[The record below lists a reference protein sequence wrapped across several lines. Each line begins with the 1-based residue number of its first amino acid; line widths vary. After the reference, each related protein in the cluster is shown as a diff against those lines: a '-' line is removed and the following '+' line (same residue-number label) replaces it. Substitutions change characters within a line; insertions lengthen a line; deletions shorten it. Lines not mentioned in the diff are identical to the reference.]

1 MRKDWEVSI
10 KWNVKLF
17 YAINHRR
24 NPFLDKFYKYFF
36 YMGKTHSL
44 PIYLLLYYIFTGTS
58 AFKHLFV
65 SLIITGI
72 MMPSIKYIFRHKRPS
87 SLLENVYLLEPVS
100 LKSFPSAD
108 SAYVATLFCVS
119 LFYGSFLL
127 SGILFILMLIIG
139 YGRVYMGAH
148 FPLDVLVG
156 YSLGI
161 VAGLIGNYLSSYF

>member
-1 MRKDWEVSI
+1 MRKDWETSI
-10 KWNVKLF
+10 KWNVELF
-17 YAINHRR
+17 YFINHKR
-24 NPFLDKFYKYFF
+24 NPFLDRFYKYFF

-44 PIYLLLYYIFTGTS
+44 PIYFLLFYLFLGTIP
-58 AFKHLFV
+58 FKHLLI

-87 SLLENVYLLEPVS
+87 SLLEDVYLLEPVS

-108 SAYVATLFCVS
+108 SAYVATLFVVS
-119 LFYGSFLL
+119 LFYGGFIL
-127 SGILFILMLIIG
+127 SGILLIIMLLIG

-156 YSLGI
+156 YFLGCLS
-161 VAGLIGNYLSSYF
+161 GLLGYYLLSQL